1 MKNLEMWAPLIK
13 PRYHGIEMER
23 LLRDLR
29 SAQKRLVKINDWI
42 KAKEIKV
49 IPEKHTYDL
58 MFAADEL
65 ERFVDQLEWLRVD
78 RVDKD
83 SEKRR

>member
-1 MKNLEMWAPLIK
+1 MRAPLIK
-13 PRYHGIEMER
+13 PRYHGTEMER

-49 IPEKHTYDL
+49 IPGKHTYDL
-58 MFAADEL
+58 MFVADEL
-65 ERFVDQLEWLRVD
+65 EHFVDQLEWLRVD

-83 SEKRR
+83 GKE

>member
-1 MKNLEMWAPLIK
+1 MKNLEMRASLIK

-29 SAQKRLVKINDWI
+29 SAQKGLVKMNDLI

-49 IPEKHTYDL
+49 IPEKHIYDL

-83 SEKRR
+83 GEE